1 MSVHGMLTEKMR
13 LCCSLHKLPPHL
25 YPMLELSQTE
35 RRQAHRKPFAMNT
48 LFGLLPCPRH
58 VRTVGKQAAY
68 QFSARLLAHEE
79 QQGGHHS
86 ERAGSPSLLSGAFFG
101 IIFL

>member
-1 MSVHGMLTEKMR
+1 MHVS
-13 LCCSLHKLPPHL
+13 
-25 YPMLELSQTE
+25 
-35 RRQAHRKPFAMNT
+35 
-48 LFGLLPCPRH
+48 FGLLPGPRQ
-58 VRTVGKQAAY
+58 VRTAGKQAAY

-101 IIFL
+101 IILV